1 MTREKQ
7 SRLKQVA
14 TICLALRKRADYL
27 LNNEPENLT
36 VEDLDQMAQELE
48 EMARL
53 VDELVEEE
61 ESTSEN

>member
-1 MTREKQ
+1 M
-7 SRLKQVA
+7 
-14 TICLALRKRADYL
+14 
-27 LNNEPENLT
+27 NNEPENLT

>member
-14 TICLALRKRADYL
+14 TICLSLRKRADYL

-61 ESTSEN
+61 ESTSKN